1 MIHIEL
7 REGPIEHCNKSCKN
21 VCQMNCRPHWEV
33 YHRPIF
39 AYGNDETI
47 SFQCQYEHEHD
58 KGSGE
63 ASNP

>member
-1 MIHIEL
+1 
-7 REGPIEHCNKSCKN
+7 
-21 VCQMNCRPHWEV
+21 MNCRPHWEV

-39 AYGNDETI
+39 AYENDVTI

-63 ASNP
+63 ASNPQFLGTRVLENVKELNSFNFN